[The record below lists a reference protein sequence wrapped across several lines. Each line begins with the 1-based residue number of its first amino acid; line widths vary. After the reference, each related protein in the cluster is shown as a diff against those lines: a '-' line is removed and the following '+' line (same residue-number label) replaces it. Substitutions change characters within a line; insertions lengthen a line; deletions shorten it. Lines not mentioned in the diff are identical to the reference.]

1 MMTQSRVGD
10 TMTTYRSDIDWPTER
25 PPLHVHLKQQEKR
38 ILRVAAKA
46 TLSHP
51 EWADDMAQELRLRA
65 IRAWETWDPTKGP
78 LSAHTWRYIQGSHL
92 RFFHRQWTAPK
103 GFRCRDDEP
112 KTESLDVPLPS
123 GDGTKADSVEGGI
136 VNFDQVD
143 AAYDARRVLPLVIE
157 EITSNRQ
164 TPGVDVMIAR
174 LCAVENGDMADVA
187 KQQNVSL
194 EAVRA
199 SRQRLIANLHNRGIK

>member
-1 MMTQSRVGD
+1 M
-10 TMTTYRSDIDWPTER
+10 
-25 PPLHVHLKQQEKR
+25 
-38 ILRVAAKA
+38 
-46 TLSHP
+46 
-51 EWADDMAQELRLRA
+51 
-65 IRAWETWDPTKGP
+65 
-78 LSAHTWRYIQGSHL
+78 
-92 RFFHRQWTAPK
+92 
-103 GFRCRDDEP
+103 
-112 KTESLDVPLPS
+112 PLPS